1 MARAWPISFCAID
14 ESATSSSRKGAM
26 PVHSE
31 SRQPRTSSSSATW
44 RRSSRSLTGF
54 PELLLQRVA
63 VDAVVVA
70 LELVD
75 ELADLCDLRP
85 GNHPERLRLA
95 APSVELAGV
104 GLREGAVRGC
114 ERAGVL
120 ERLSLA
126 LLPEHLVDHPASSSS
141 TTARACSPPCW
152 ACTRSGMPWAPVA
165 SRS

>member
-1 MARAWPISFCAID
+1 
-14 ESATSSSRKGAM
+14 M

-31 SRQPRTSSSSATW
+31 SRQPRTSSSSASW
-44 RRSSRSLTGF
+44 RRSSCSLTCL

-75 ELADLCDLRP
+75 ELADLGDLRP
-85 GNHPERLRLA
+85 GHDPQPLRLA

-104 GLREGAVRGC
+104 RLREGGVRGR

-126 LLPEHLVDHPASSSS
+126 LLPEHLVDHSASSSS
-141 TTARACSPPCW
+141 TTPRACSPPCW
-152 ACTRSGMPWAPVA
+152 AWTRSGMPCAPVA
-165 SRS
+165 FRSSGCAASVSRTTST